1 MWLSLV
7 LTHLHNAPGN
17 SSPAEE
23 AEEKEWK
30 HLTQCHS
37 GSLRKEP
44 VRRDSGNPTARQW
57 ASQSRGS
64 ERRACATPSS
74 RQGAPFPHR
83 RSWPRPQEG
92 SARRGCRTGTSAPWP
107 PSSHPFPLR
116 PISWIQVGEC
126 QRLLPDTAG
135 RVIGSHFWTVPS
147 MPPLQSASVR
157 AK

>member
-74 RQGAPFPHR
+74 RQGAPFLTGEVGLGPR
-83 RSWPRPQEG
+83 RALHDGAAGQGRQHHGRHHLIHFHCVRLPGFKWV
-92 SARRGCRTGTSAPWP
+92 SAKGYFLTQRGA
-107 PSSHPFPLR
+107 
-116 PISWIQVGEC
+116 
-126 QRLLPDTAG
+126 
-135 RVIGSHFWTVPS
+135 
-147 MPPLQSASVR
+147 
-157 AK
+157 